1 MPRVAN
7 IADIIKIKT
16 IVSKTTF
23 KDSGKFKRFRND
35 VSKYNLYMF
44 FSIQQKLGI
53 SSEKMLMSAELK
65 VCFTSFIY
73 FVFLFR

>member
-65 VCFTSFIY
+65 VCFRSFIY
-73 FVFLFR
+73 FVFFFR

>member
-23 KDSGKFKRFRND
+23 QDSGKFKRFRND

-73 FVFLFR
+73 FVFFFR